1 MIVLRPG
8 KKKLSIISGSPDIPG
23 AEPLEL
29 GWFRHTPRAMFPRES
44 TVDAEAGTV
53 MLKFD

>member
-53 MLKFD
+53 MLQFD